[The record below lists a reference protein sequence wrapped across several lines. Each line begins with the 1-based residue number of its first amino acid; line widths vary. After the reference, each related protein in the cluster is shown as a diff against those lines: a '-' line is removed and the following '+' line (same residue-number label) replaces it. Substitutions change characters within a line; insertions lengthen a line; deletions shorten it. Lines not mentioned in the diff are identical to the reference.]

1 MIPGDEMS
9 ERKLLHIL
17 RDNYLLLFIVLLG
30 LALRIYDLGGES
42 VWFDEA
48 VSIDVSRLG
57 FVELIKWVAGP
68 SRETNPPFYYMVL
81 HLWIP
86 VFGDSEFVA
95 RFPSVVFGV
104 LSIVF
109 TYSVGRLLFGGRAGL
124 FAALIMAVSFFHV
137 RYSQEARGYTVMVF
151 LALASYYSL
160 LKMISGWKR
169 RWAAVYVLSSALLCY
184 THYFGLFTIL
194 AQNIFCFT
202 LFLRR
207 GRTGGLGFTRWILV
221 QVTLGVL
228 YIPGFILLARRF
240 SSVRGSFWIP
250 EPHYLD
256 LLNYFNNYAGSAYML
271 ALLAWFVLLAIANS
285 EKLRSVKGLKGLFA
299 PADEAAPVGDITYG
313 EKIYLLLLWIAVPVI
328 VPFVFSLI
336 FTPIV
341 VSRYAI
347 VSSAGLYLLASAGM
361 SVINKRPVLYA
372 VAAVV
377 LLLSAAKLYG
387 YYDGVEKHQWR
398 EVVRE
403 IESNAGSGDYVIV
416 FPFYEAVS
424 AEYYLKRDD
433 LRMIPLRDKFPSYP
447 DMETHDVWFV
457 MHAHPVNRLK
467 TIQGLSPEYDFISES
482 RHNLLDLFRL
492 RKKRE

>member
-1 MIPGDEMS
+1 MTEG
-9 ERKLLHIL
+9 RLLDTL
-17 RDNYLLLFIVLLG
+17 KENYLLLLIVLAG

-57 FVELIKWVAGP
+57 FVEQIKWVAGP
-68 SRETNPPFYYMVL
+68 SKETNPPFYYMVL

-104 LSIVF
+104 LSIVL
-109 TYSVGRLLFGGRAGL
+109 TCSVGRLLFGKRAGL
-124 FAALIMAVSFFHV
+124 LAALIIALSFFHI
-137 RYSQEARGYTVMVF
+137 RYSQEARGYTLMVL
-151 LALASYYSL
+151 LALVSCYSL
-160 LKMISGWKR
+160 LKMVSGWKR
-169 RWAAVYVLSSALLCY
+169 RWAAVYILSSVLLCY

-207 GRTGGLGFTRWILV
+207 GRAGGLGFTRWILV

-228 YIPGFILLARRF
+228 YIPGFILLVRRF

-250 EPHYLD
+250 EPHYRD
-256 LLNYFNNYAGSAYML
+256 LFDYFNNYAGSVYML
-271 ALLAWFVLLAIANS
+271 ALLTGFVLLAIANS

-299 PADEAAPVGDITYG
+299 PADEAAPVKDITYG
-313 EKIYLLLLWIAVPVI
+313 EKIYLLLLLIAVPVI
-328 VPFVFSLI
+328 APFVFSLI
-336 FTPIV
+336 FTPIM

-347 VSSAGLYLLASAGM
+347 VSSVGFYLLASAGM

-372 VAAVV
+372 IAAVV
-377 LLLSAAKLYG
+377 ILLSAGKLYK
-387 YYDGVEKHQWR
+387 YYGGVDKHQWR
-398 EVVRE
+398 EAIRE
-403 IESNAGSGDYVIV
+403 IESNAGSGDYIIV
-416 FPFYEAVS
+416 FPFYETVS

-433 LRMIPLRDKFPSYP
+433 LRIVPLRDKFPSSP
-447 DMETHDVWFV
+447 GMATHDVWLV
-457 MHAHPVNRLK
+457 MQSHQASRFNTKV
-467 TIQGLSPEYDFISES
+467 GLAGEYDFISES
-482 RHNLLDLFRL
+482 RYQLLDLFRL